1 MGNLLGLNGA
11 TIMKADLISGILAAA
26 AAGFSYYEPRIPA
39 LTQAVSVPGCAKIE
53 AERRA
58 SGMDWLPLNAL
69 EGVFELEL
77 DDLLM
82 RAEETFRLAAQV
94 GIPQVIAVPG
104 KRGHDQTP
112 ALALAGETLSAL
124 VDRARPYG
132 VSLLYELIGF
142 SGHAF
147 STLPQAL
154 TLARDAGIPLVL
166 DTFHLAMS
174 KAGVEEIAAL
184 PCEMIGL
191 VHLSDALVS
200 AENPSGPT
208 DADRVLPGEGGLP
221 LGALLVAIGKTGY
234 RGPISVEVF
243 HPKYADGDPNQ
254 VAKDAYL
261 RASAALQAAGL
272 RGSR

>member
-11 TIMKADLISGILAAA
+11 TIIKADLISGIHAAA

-39 LTQAVSVPGCAKIE
+39 LTQAVSVHGCAKID
-53 AERRA
+53 ADRRA

-77 DDLLM
+77 DDLLV
-82 RAEETFRLAAQV
+82 RAEDMFRLAAQV

-104 KRGHDQTP
+104 NRGHDQTP
-112 ALALAGETLSAL
+112 ALAGRTLSAL
-124 VDRARPYG
+124 VDRARSHG

-166 DTFHLAMS
+166 DTFHLAMC
-174 KAGVEEIAAL
+174 KAGVEEIEAV

-200 AENPSGPT
+200 AENHGGPT

-221 LGALLVAIGKTGY
+221 LADLLVAIGRTGY

-254 VAKDAYL
+254 VAKDAY
-261 RASAALQAAGL
+261 RSASAALQAAGL
-272 RGSR
+272 LG